1 MIRLLVSVLRLYEVI
16 LIVRILVSW
25 VMPMPRGPL
34 MQFLWRIT
42 DPYLNLFRR
51 SLPFLAAG
59 GIDFSPIVGFIVID
73 IVIRILLA

>member
-1 MIRLLVSVLRLYEVI
+1 MIQLLVVLLRFYELT
-16 LIVRILVSW
+16 LIVRILSSW
-25 VMPMPRGPL
+25 VMPSPRHPI

-73 IVIRILLA
+73 VVIRVLLA